1 MWRHQI
7 QSWHLKKVS
16 IVAQWYNVFSRQTQ
30 MGIDCIFS
38 NMLSVIFKC
47 TLTSTMSIRARKHH
61 AQNSNL
67 WPWQDCFALKSD
79 TFSNCEEG
87 FGAMD
92 WQVSAPATP
101 SYAHFIPSQPHHH
114 HSHQYHHHHS
124 ENNNISRL
132 IFIRGAFFAW
142 RAPILSW
149 PRIMCSQVH
158 MLKFLE
164 PSREMP

>member
-38 NMLSVIFKC
+38 HMLSVIFKC

-87 FGAMD
+87 FGATD
-92 WQVSAPATP
+92 WQLSAPATP

-132 IFIRGAFFAW
+132 IFMMWGYKNVIIEGYR
-142 RAPILSW
+142 
-149 PRIMCSQVH
+149 Q
-158 MLKFLE
+158 MLLIQRLRYW
-164 PSREMP
+164 SI